1 MKHTPRMNIIN
12 NENMNII
19 NNENMNIINNENM
32 NNDNNIIQ
40 NIMNNENMNND
51 NNIIQNIMNNENMNN
66 GYHLLPLFED
76 IDQQENFIG
85 IEQQLFNSVTLQ
97 PNMPLPDYQQ
107 QFLEN
112 HDYNMVWEWSLRIDL
127 ERYIDPFSVVD
138 LDYLHENINTI
149 ENNDQ
154 ILHIIENNPTLD
166 DLVNGLK
173 TLPLKDRMNV
183 YMIGNC
189 RH

>member
-1 MKHTPRMNIIN
+1 MNNIIN
-12 NENMNII
+12 NVNI
-19 NNENMNIINNENM
+19 
-32 NNDNNIIQ
+32 D
-40 NIMNNENMNND
+40 
-51 NNIIQNIMNNENMNN
+51 NN

-112 HDYNMVWEWSLRIDL
+112 HDYNMVWEWGLRIDL

-138 LDYLHENINTI
+138 LNYLHENINTI
-149 ENNDQ
+149 ENNHQ
-154 ILHIIENNPTLD
+154 ILNIIENNPTLD